1 MGYPNRKFEIRNS
14 EFEIKLLAPAKINIG
29 LLVKEKLTSGYHRI
43 ETIMVPIKLF
53 DTLIINKREKGIG
66 FKTDSKTLPRG
77 KTNLVLKSARLFFD
91 TVNMQGGAEIYLQK
105 RIPIGAGLGG
115 GSSDA
120 AHTLLGL
127 NHIYGN
133 VLTLKQL
140 HNLAVKIGM
149 DVPFFLYG
157 SACYATGR
165 GEILKQI
172 SLPKFSIVLYVPKY
186 SVSTKWA
193 YQNVDV
199 GLTPLEMHQNL
210 ESVSSAPKRFLT
222 GLTDNS
228 FSLKILMKKLKHNDL
243 ADLNAFV
250 CNTFENLVF
259 SKHPDLLKIKNL
271 FLAHGADTV
280 SLSGSGSAIFGIF
293 NKDVI
298 RKISKKL
305 GKEVFITET
314 L

>member
-1 MGYPNRKFEIRNS
+1 MALISAIRFMGYHNLKSKVKTQNS
-14 EFEIKLLAPAKINIG
+14 KIKLLAPAKINIS
-29 LLVKEKLTSGYHRI
+29 LLVKEKLASGYHRI

-53 DTLIINKREKGIG
+53 DTLIITKSEKGID
-66 FKTDSKTLPRG
+66 FKTDSKALPRG
-77 KTNLVLKSARLFFD
+77 KTNLVVKSARLFFD
-91 TVNMQGGAEIYLQK
+91 AVNIKGGAEIYLQK
-105 RIPIGAGLGG
+105 RIPIGVGLGG

-133 VLTLKQL
+133 ILTLKQL

-165 GEILKQI
+165 GELLKQI
-172 SLPKFSIVLYVPKY
+172 SLPKLYIALYIPKY
-186 SVSTKWA
+186 RVSTKWA
-193 YQNVDV
+193 YQIVDV
-199 GLTPLEMHQNL
+199 GLTDT
-210 ESVSSAPKRFLT
+210 R
-222 GLTDNS
+222 

-250 CNTFENLVF
+250 YNAFEKIVF

-271 FLAHGADTV
+271 FLAHGAETA
-280 SLSGSGSAIFGIF
+280 SLSGSGSAVFAIF

-298 RKISKKL
+298 RKISSKL